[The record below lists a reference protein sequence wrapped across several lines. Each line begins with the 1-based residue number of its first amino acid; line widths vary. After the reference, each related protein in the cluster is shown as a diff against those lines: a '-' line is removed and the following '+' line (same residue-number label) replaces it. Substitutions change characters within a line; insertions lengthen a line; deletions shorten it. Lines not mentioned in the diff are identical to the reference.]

1 MGTQNSG
8 SSVDT
13 ESVKTKR
20 RGLFSKEADE
30 GYVPNRELFAYSA
43 ALAGQ
48 NLTYQFV
55 TQWLFYFCTDV
66 LKIGARKVGFFTGF
80 SRIWDALND
89 PIVGAVIDRRKCKNG
104 KKLHPYLGKLPIFI
118 GILTALMFVDF
129 GVGETAAMVIIL
141 CVYIGWDFT
150 YSFQD
155 VALWG
160 MMSLISPHPHERAR
174 VSQWLNIGVG
184 AACGAISLIPM
195 IMGAREKIGISEKL
209 LFLIFGIVFGLGG
222 ELMSILAYK
231 TKERVEFVTPPKQ
244 SLLKDIAMLR
254 YNKILILLLLAQIL
268 NFFNGAIAWIYFFKY
283 CVSVNIGGKVIN
295 GETVQFYYGIL
306 VSAFSAVSMF
316 FAVKLADKLG
326 GMKNMVVLAQ
336 VMNAAFRVV
345 AFFIG
350 FDTLPKMIAVIA
362 IISVSSVPTN
372 MVGIAQRAL
381 LCDSIDYT
389 EWKTGKRTEGISNS
403 MQNLTNK
410 FVDALKLI
418 FSGLVLSG
426 LGYDANL
433 GLEGQTQAFYKAQ
446 WPLFMLLPALGSV
459 LYLIPFLCIRYSKAQ
474 RAQVEKD
481 LAERHAESLAM
492 MKPNPSNK
500 HNNTAFYVY
509 NSCKTE

>member
-66 LKIGARKVGFFTGF
+66 LKISARKVGFFTGF

-89 PIVGAVIDRRKCKNG
+89 PIVGAVIDRRRCKNG

-184 AACGAISLIPM
+184 AAWGAISLIPM

-231 TKERVEFVTPPKQ
+231 TKERVEFVAPPKQ

-362 IISVSSVPTN
+362 IISISSV
-372 MVGIAQRAL
+372 
-381 LCDSIDYT
+381 
-389 EWKTGKRTEGISNS
+389 S

-474 RAQVEKD
+474 RAQVEKE
-481 LAERHAESLAM
+481 LAERHAESLA
-492 MKPNPSNK
+492 NDE
-500 HNNTAFYVY
+500 
-509 NSCKTE
+509 TESVK